1 MQILFF
7 VLNIIL
13 ISNLIILTKEEGGCN
28 YNDCFN
34 CVICANKDGSSCEC
48 NWDNNECNSDTNRRI
63 TYSTLSSSCKNDD
76 SKELMNK
83 LCGQTTLKL
92 NDDNIAE
99 VNIPAIKNS
108 KYGMKNLHC
117 TYIYSPTENKDIYHI
132 ITYNPT
138 SNNFENIQIY
148 LSISYNDG
156 DSAIA
161 ILSKNPFSSSFDNI
175 KSIVLMVLFEDSLN
189 SIPFTFLIEEKKFK
203 TKLVIIISIVL
214 IILFII
220 ICSCFIYTLSKK
232 IKERRMPSLP
242 LAANRH
248 VRRRIIII
256 NDNDEEETK
265 KKIENLI
272 KNSLSSQI
280 YDKNIEIKDKCSI
293 CLEEFK
299 VGKDN
304 VSITPCKHIFH
315 YNCLSKWLLEN
326 YKLPKCPN
334 CNYNIVEYFENIESP
349 KQLNLN
355 RNMRV
360 NIEETNSAVTSSENI
375 NITNNNNNNNR
386 NGRRNGLSNNNN
398 NQENH

>member
-7 VLNIIL
+7 FLNIIL
-13 ISNLIILTKEEGGCN
+13 ILNLIILTKEEGDCN
-28 YNDCFN
+28 YSDCFN
-34 CVICANKDGSSCEC
+34 CVICSKKDGSSCEC
-48 NWDNNECNSDTNRRI
+48 KWNNNECKSDTTRNI
-63 TYSTLSSSCKNDD
+63 TYSILSSSCKNDN
-76 SKELMNK
+76 STELMNK

-99 VNIPAIKNS
+99 INIPPIKNS

-117 TYIYSPTENKDIYHI
+117 SYIYSSAYDKDIYHI
-132 ITYNPT
+132 ISYNPT

-148 LSISYNDG
+148 LSISFNDN
-156 DSAIA
+156 DSAITM
-161 ILSKNPFSSSFDNI
+161 LSKFPFSSSFDNI
-175 KSIVLMVLFEDSLN
+175 KSIVLMVFFDDSLN

-203 TKLVIIISIVL
+203 TKLVIIITIVL

-242 LAANRH
+242 LATNRYT
-248 VRRRIIII
+248 RRRIIII
-256 NDNDEEETK
+256 NENNEEETK

-280 YDKNIEIKDKCSI
+280 YNEKIEIKDKCSI

-299 VGKDN
+299 VGKDK
-304 VSITPCKHIFH
+304 VSITPCNHIFH

-326 YKLPKCPN
+326 YQLPKCPN

-349 KQLNLN
+349 KKLALN

-360 NIEETNSAVTSSENI
+360 NIEETNSAVSSNENI
-375 NITNNNNNNNR
+375 NITNHNNDNNR
-386 NGRRNGLSNNNN
+386 NDRRNGSSNNNN